1 MDTTWMAEGKC
12 KDLHPSIFF
21 PSDGVGVE
29 VARRICADC
38 PVKEPC
44 LEYALENRIDHGV
57 WGGASERERR
67 RIARRRRLEAAK
79 AQGELHVRSW
89 TWVSA
94 HRNRGEPMRCRR
106 DARDDDVLECVI
118 NVSCSG
124 RAALVPLVDAADG
137 LLLDVHDDPGHDRSV
152 LTLM

>member
-1 MDTTWMAEGKC
+1 MEQSPGGSQATRGQDMDTTWMAEGKC

-67 RIARRRRLEAAK
+67 RIARRRRLEAARTS
-79 AQGELHVRSW
+79 GELHVRS
-89 TWVSA
+89 
-94 HRNRGEPMRCRR
+94 
-106 DARDDDVLECVI
+106 
-118 NVSCSG
+118 
-124 RAALVPLVDAADG
+124 
-137 LLLDVHDDPGHDRSV
+137 
-152 LTLM
+152 